1 MSPARGDLCAHFLG
15 SLPDSSPRA
24 LGLPKGMSTPP
35 HLAGR
40 GCEVKFP
47 SPFPV
52 RVGSPFLAACV
63 RIGAP
68 RSGCS
73 RGRRS
78 VPFGGP
84 LAPRVGAKRGP
95 PASSRRCVRPLL
107 AAAGRAG
114 LREWQVLLPGSPLLG
129 PRVCESLGWM
139 ALSSLTFRTALHQP
153 FCRVLLP
160 SSPRCFISSP
170 PTLHSA
176 LAPRVAL
183 TPGHFQAFS
192 PAARAQVS
200 LFLPRRCV
208 NMDTPPPSLRY
219 RGAQPPPPAALFLSR
234 E

>member
-1 MSPARGDLCAHFLG
+1 MSPARGDLCAHFLR
-15 SLPDSSPRA
+15 SLPKPSPRA
-24 LGLPKGMSTPP
+24 FGLPKGTTCPP
-35 HLAGR
+35 QLAGR

-47 SPFPV
+47 FPFPV

-63 RIGAP
+63 QIGAP

-73 RGRRS
+73 GGLRS

-84 LAPRVGAKRGP
+84 WAPRVGAKRGP

-114 LREWQVLLPGSPLLG
+114 LREWQVLLPGSPFLG

-139 ALSSLTFRTALHQP
+139 VLSSPLTFRSALHQP

-170 PTLHSA
+170 PHPAFCPSA
-176 LAPRVAL
+176 PGGSAPRAL
-183 TPGHFQAFS
+183 SGVQSCSPGAG
-192 PAARAQVS
+192 VS
-200 LFLPRRCV
+200 LPAPEVCEHGYPTTQLAFPGRSAATARC
-208 NMDTPPPSLRY
+208 TFPL
-219 RGAQPPPPAALFLSR
+219 
-234 E
+234 